1 MPLEELS
8 PYYPNLNEK
17 GIPVPDHYL
26 VKGHLPKDC
35 PSSNHK
41 SYQESNFIGQE
52 RFYDAGLREDT
63 YQWCSNCITDQ
74 ENYTNPNSNLN
85 KD

>member
-8 PYYPNLNEK
+8 PYYPQLNEE
-17 GIPVPDHYL
+17 GVPVPDHYL
-26 VKGHLPKDC
+26 VHKPIDC

-41 SYQESNFIGQE
+41 SYQSSSFEGQE

-63 YQWCSNCITDQ
+63 YKWCSNCVVPKN
-74 ENYTNPNSNLN
+74 ES
-85 KD
+85 